1 MKTKTLLTI
10 IIGLTLAVSGLVLA
24 QTPVIVQ
31 RADLAVPFGTA
42 SGKLVLVA
50 DQLVFVDQD
59 KSEDSF
65 SITRSEIQDHAI
77 EGDMVTVRTRRPL
90 RVRGEEKTQ
99 FSFRLREGS
108 SEALKIWATSVSA
121 TTASSTPS
129 STSGNTETE
138 QGVYN
143 VKHSHTVARVPSG
156 SCTGK
161 LIITRDRV
169 VYESLEDREHT
180 RQWPLA
186 DIKKIKR
193 NSPYKIE
200 IEPFNQDK
208 YTLEVEG
215 KGIDVS
221 VHKQLMNWISLA
233 RQK

>member
-1 MKTKTLLTI
+1 MKTKTLLVLL
-10 IIGLTLAVSGLVLA
+10 IGLTLAVSGMALA
-24 QTPVIVQ
+24 QTPAIVQ
-31 RADLAVPFGTA
+31 RADLSVPFGTA

-65 SITRSEIQDHAI
+65 SITRSEIQDHSI

-108 SEALKIWATSVSA
+108 SEALKVWAASASA
-121 TTASSTPS
+121 TTASSTS
-129 STSGNTETE
+129 RSTSGNVETE
-138 QGVYN
+138 QWVYSA
-143 VKHSHTVARVPSG
+143 KHPHTVARVPSG

-161 LIITRDRV
+161 LIISRDRV

-186 DIKKIKR
+186 DIKKVKR
-193 NSPYKIE
+193 SSPYKIE
-200 IEPFNQDK
+200 IEPLTGDK
-208 YTLEVEG
+208 YTLELEG